1 MDTSSTQAVIDE
13 LETAIENNPSF
24 QRLNSKKLKEEKE
37 KILTQVFG
45 EKNTAKKREER
56 KKLEE
61 YRYVD
66 DLSEFKYGAFVR
78 WYNLTDLAKHEDDL
92 AHDIGDVNN
101 LKLQSGAFFTDVH
114 FTSDGT
120 RILLRSHNRRF
131 MKLDFDTCVTFQKLS
146 HQELLLL
153 QVFDALETI

>member
-13 LETAIENNPSF
+13 LEVAIENNPSF
-24 QRLNSKKLKEEKE
+24 QRLNSKKLTEEKE

-45 EKNTAKKREER
+45 ETNSVKKREER
-56 KKLEE
+56 KKLEH

-66 DLSEFKYGAFVR
+66 DLSEFKYGGFIR
-78 WYNLTDLAKHEDDL
+78 WYNLTDLTKGDD
-92 AHDIGDVNN
+92 DTSDEIGDVKK
-101 LKLQSGAFFTDVH
+101 LKLQSGAFFTDVQ
-114 FTSDGT
+114 FTNDGT